1 MREAGMAVLPGVRKI
16 VVLRPSA
23 IGDFMMALPALHAL
37 RAAYP
42 QAEIIYIGRQWH
54 ADFLDGR
61 PGPVDRVAIIPPCP
75 GVGAPPEGAADPLAV
90 QRFVDD
96 MHAQKLDLAVQLYG
110 GGRYSNPFI
119 KQLGARVTIGMRAPD
134 AEPLDRWIAYGELQN
149 RRLQMLAVTALV
161 GANSIWLGTEL
172 QVTTRDRQE
181 AQEIRAQAQGKTLVV
196 LQPGSTDHRRCWP
209 PERFA
214 AVADQLAEQGALI
227 AINGSAGEAALVAQ
241 VLECM
246 RYPALDLTGRLSL
259 SGLCGLLERADLLIS
274 NDTGPLHLALAIG
287 TPTVGIYWLTNLI
300 EFAPLRQDAHAAAL
314 SLRMHCP
321 VCGIENL
328 KTRCPH
334 DASFVDGV
342 TVEEVARLATSLLKC

>member
-16 VVLRPSA
+16 AVLRPSA

-37 RAAYP
+37 RSAYP

-75 GVGAPPEGAADPLAV
+75 GVGAPPESVVDALAV

-96 MHAQKLDLAVQLYG
+96 MRAQKLDLAVQLYG

-119 KQLGARVTIGMRAPD
+119 KQLGARMTIGMRASD

-149 RRLQMLAVTALV
+149 RRLQMLAVTALA
-161 GANSIWLGTEL
+161 GAGSVWLGAEL

-181 AQEIRAQAQGKTLVV
+181 AQEVLSHAQGKTLVV
-196 LQPGSTDHRRCWP
+196 LQPGSTDRRRCWP

-227 AINGSAGEAALVAQ
+227 AINGSASEAALVAQ

-246 RYPALDLTGRLSL
+246 RYPALDLAGSLSL

-287 TPTVGIYWLTNLI
+287 TPAVGIYWLTNLI
-300 EFAPLRQDAHAAAL
+300 EFAPLRQDVHATAL
-314 SLRMHCP
+314 SLRTHCP

-334 DASFVDGV
+334 DVSFVDGV
-342 TVEEVARLATSLLKC
+342 TVEEVVTLAASLLKR